1 MVAERNTTTNNNN
14 SNICIG
20 HENQHSTPAMGEEVR
35 IPISYV
41 TRVMQSVLPPDT
53 IITDDANEL
62 MQLCVSKFM
71 DKVTSEAFQ
80 QANVEHQMI
89 VSADDLL
96 WTMNRLGF
104 EEFVRSLGKDLKN
117 YRNNTDGSGAS
128 GSNNANDDD
137 LG

>member
-1 MVAERNTTTNNNN
+1 
-14 SNICIG
+14 
-20 HENQHSTPAMGEEVR
+20 MGEEVR
-35 IPISYV
+35 MPINHV

-53 IITDDANEL
+53 IITDDAKEL

-71 DKVTSEAFQ
+71 DMVTSESFQ

-104 EEFVRSLGKDLKN
+104 EEFVRSLGKDLKQCQ
-117 YRNNTDGSGAS
+117 
-128 GSNNANDDD
+128 
-137 LG
+137 